1 MDDTI
6 DYSNTIK
13 AIENIADNFREFFK
27 QLGEIIG
34 ELAEKIGGI
43 LRDHIE
49 SQDKPKYKLVKSLI
63 KPYKQPFIKIKAKA
77 RSNL

>member
-1 MDDTI
+1 MDN
-6 DYSNTIK
+6 SNLIK
-13 AIENIADNFREFFK
+13 AIENIKDNLREYIK

-34 ELAEKIGGI
+34 ELAKKIVEI
-43 LRDHIE
+43 SRDHIE

-63 KPYKQPFIKIKAKA
+63 KPYKQPIIKIKAKA

>member
-1 MDDTI
+1 MDDIIKQIETI
-6 DYSNTIK
+6 EKIV
-13 AIENIADNFREFFK
+13 DNYRKIFK

-34 ELAEKIGGI
+34 ELVEKIGEI
-43 LRDHIE
+43 LRDQIKI
-49 SQDKPKYKLVKSLI
+49 QDKPKYNIVKSLI